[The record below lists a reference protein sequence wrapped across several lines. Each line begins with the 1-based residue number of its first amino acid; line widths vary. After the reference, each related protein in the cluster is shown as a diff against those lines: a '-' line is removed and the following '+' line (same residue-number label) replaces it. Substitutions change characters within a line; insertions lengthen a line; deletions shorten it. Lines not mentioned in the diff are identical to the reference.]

1 MTGRKPKADLS
12 YFDSETLVR
21 LLATAF
27 VKLSQLRTANDPV
40 YPDAVQNAY
49 NHLVLLCL
57 RHDRKILPGSVPELA
72 RWAREWPIS
81 QWPCQLPGELDVR
94 LVDAQTGSPTQE
106 CLEWAV
112 SAPDAAAEQFEND
125 LVREV
130 LTLCRAAQ
138 APEAYTAF
146 RRLLIERPTLTS
158 TELALL
164 GEDLDFG
171 LLHETIKR
179 SYAPMTAAYVRQG
192 IAALCGG
199 CGCVLVPVG
208 DDRYVCQ
215 LDRCRRRPVQVARV
229 LDPAAGGGIYQLSRP
244 LRTFITGPGLA
255 EIDLETELTGLGLT
269 PVMWPNFDAY
279 DLGVRFP
286 DGRTWAIDVKDRAN
300 PALLG
305 RSALPLRPAPAY
317 DRALLV
323 VPHYRFQER
332 DGYREVFHHHL
343 PEESRGRIELLTD
356 LELVRE
362 AKRMLRGRWASTTT
376 GGDRDA

>member
-12 YFDSETLVR
+12 YFDGETLVR

-27 VKLSQLRTANDPV
+27 VRLSQLRTASDPV
-40 YPDAVQNAY
+40 YPDVVQNAY
-49 NHLVLLCL
+49 NHVVLLGL
-57 RHDRKILPGSVPELA
+57 RRGCEVLPGSVPELA
-72 RWAREWPIS
+72 RWARAWPIS
-81 QWPCQLPGELDVR
+81 QWPCRLPGDLDIH
-94 LVDAQTGSPTQE
+94 LIDSETGSPTQE

-125 LVREV
+125 LLREV

-164 GEDLDFG
+164 GADLDLG

-179 SYAPMTAAYVRQG
+179 SYAPMTATYVRNG
-192 IAALCGG
+192 RAAVCGS
-199 CGCVLVPVG
+199 CGCLLVPVG

-215 LDRCRRRPVQVARV
+215 LDRCRRLPVQIARV
-229 LDPAAGGGIYQLSRP
+229 LDPSAGGGIYQLSRP

-255 EIDLETELTGLGLT
+255 EIDLETELTGLGLI

-279 DLGVRFP
+279 DLSVRFP
-286 DGRTWAIDVKDRAN
+286 DGRMWAIDVKDRAN

-305 RSALPLRPAPAY
+305 RSTLPLRPAPAY
-317 DRALLV
+317 DRGLLV

-332 DGYREVFHHHL
+332 DGYREVFRQHL
-343 PEESRGRIELLTD
+343 PEESAGRIELLTD

-362 AKRMLRGRWASTTT
+362 AKRMLRARQPGAPMR
-376 GGDRDA
+376 GDRDA